1 MNILNSKN
9 LDKGNVP
16 KDILTLRKIF
26 DSLGIEEYEKNTL
39 NFMSEFLNTYITDLL
54 NDSKKNMLLANRN
67 KINIEDVKLAVNL
80 KQNILYKNKLNVEDL
95 KILANSVNK
104 IELPGIPDTPNIL
117 MPPTDNSLLKNNF
130 QIYSDNLFQYYLNNE
145 HSNEEN
151 SNLKPEIPFLGFKR
165 KDEKI
170 NENKNNENNTQKKR
184 RKLSLTQ
191 AFKTTKEKEEN
202 AKKLEKNK
210 IKIENDLNEKNDNN
224 NNNNN
229 NNINDN
235 EEGGDA
241 IFEDEIMDN
250 LSNDNQNIESKNLTS
265 HKQSSDK
272 FESIH
277 NDDED
282 EGLNE
287 DDF

>member
-67 KINIEDVKLAVNL
+67 KINIEDVKLAVKL

-170 NENKNNENNTQKKR
+170 NEKKR

-210 IKIENDLNEKNDNN
+210 IKIENDLNEKND